1 VLSEPDRVEAQV
13 LGQDHLVHFLAE
25 NVDVGSARRSLEEEV
40 GSEAHEAFML
50 PRSPGSEQWY
60 DRRSGMKIVVF
71 GDQARTGALVGDRVL
86 DLARANPAL
95 PAGLRQFI
103 EGGSRVLEDAQR
115 AIQAIDRAPDGAVLA
130 QKDVRLRAPWPE
142 RRIAC
147 VGGNFADHLR
157 GMERGEPKTIEQ
169 VTQQARA
176 AGHWGFWKVPAFVSG
191 PDDSVAYPKR
201 TEYFDYEGEV
211 ALVIGKR
218 GKDITADRLND
229 YVWGVSLFND
239 LSIRDG
245 MGGGSPRPMSYNLA
259 KNFDGSTCM
268 GPCIAVGEAVPGN
281 VDVETSINGEVRQHF
296 NTRDM
301 VFSFAEVLEYLSRD
315 FTFVPGDV
323 IAGGTAADK
332 TVRGPDGSRPKDLF
346 LKVGDLVTVSS
357 PQVGTLGNR
366 IVA

>member
-1 VLSEPDRVEAQV
+1 
-13 LGQDHLVHFLAE
+13 
-25 NVDVGSARRSLEEEV
+25 
-40 GSEAHEAFML
+40 
-50 PRSPGSEQWY
+50 
-60 DRRSGMKIVVF
+60 MKIVVF
-71 GDQARTGALVGDRVL
+71 GDQSRTGALVGNRVL
-86 DLARANPAL
+86 DLARANAAL
-95 PAGLRQFI
+95 PAALRQFV

-115 AIQAIDRAPDGAVLA
+115 TIDAIDRAPDGAVVAL
-130 QKDVRLRAPWPE
+130 KDVRLHAPWPE

-176 AGHWGFWKVPAFVSG
+176 AGQWGFWKVPAFVSG
-191 PDDSVAYPKR
+191 PDDDVRYPRR

-218 GKDITADRLND
+218 GKDISAGQLDD
-229 YVWGVSLFND
+229 YVWGVTLLND

-245 MGGGSPRPMSYNLA
+245 MGSPRPMSYNLA

-268 GPCIAVGEAVPGN
+268 GPCIVVGEAAPAN
-281 VDVETSINGEVRQHF
+281 VDLETSINGEVRQHF

-323 IAGGTAADK
+323 VAGGTAAGTAADK
-332 TVRGPDGSRPKDLF
+332 TVRAADGSRPKDLF
-346 LKVGDLVTVSS
+346 LKVDDVVAVSS
-357 PQVGTLGNR
+357 PQVGTLANR

>member
-1 VLSEPDRVEAQV
+1 
-13 LGQDHLVHFLAE
+13 
-25 NVDVGSARRSLEEEV
+25 
-40 GSEAHEAFML
+40 
-50 PRSPGSEQWY
+50 
-60 DRRSGMKIVVF
+60 MKIVVF

-86 DLARANPAL
+86 DLARANAAL
-95 PAGLRQFI
+95 PAGLRQFV
-103 EGGSRVLEDAQR
+103 EGGARVLEDAQR
-115 AIQAIDRAPDGAVLA
+115 AIDTIDRAPDGAVVALKDA
-130 QKDVRLRAPWPE
+130 QLRAPWPE

-176 AGHWGFWKVPAFVSG
+176 AGQWGFWKVPAFVSG
-191 PDDSVAYPKR
+191 PDDDVAYPKR

-218 GKDITADRLND
+218 GKDVSASQLDE
-229 YVWGVSLFND
+229 YVWGVTLFND

-245 MGGGSPRPMSYNLA
+245 MGSPRPMSYNLA

-268 GPCIAVGEAVPGN
+268 GPCISVGEAAPGN
-281 VDVETSINGEVRQHF
+281 VDLETSINGEVRQHF

-323 IAGGTAADK
+323 IAGGTAAGTAADK
-332 TVRGPDGSRPKDLF
+332 TVRGADGSRPKDLF
-346 LKVGDLVTVSS
+346 LKVGDVVAVSS
-357 PQVGTLGNR
+357 PQVGTLANR
-366 IVA
+366 IVAG